1 MKEKKVEVS
10 ICNSFFSK
18 PPKNAL
24 KLKIQNPAIIRTAKK
39 GFFYKCLRLRISATV
54 SGVRNTKQMTSIID
68 YRFPSSTGQC
78 VKLNFGEPCVAI
90 VNSPYRNCFF
100 VLGAG
105 DRGASSCLFSS
116 LCWVVSGN
124 ISPLFGQEGGGGI
137 CWKSAVA
144 EEGTNVCSIASITT
158 FVWGLGFRSPWTV
171 YLVLSP
177 LIMLASQILLQR
189 WTMLKM
195 ELESLFNK
203 HFFVFSNQSKWILQ
217 CLPLSESKIFLR
229 RWQLSAWI
237 TRFIQSNVDQVWQLM
252 ATTVLVSSSSSDE
265 ACCDEAS
272 NRLFKMH
279 RLLE

>member
-116 LCWVVSGN
+116 LCSVVSGN
-124 ISPLFGQEGGGGI
+124 ISPLFGQEGGGGHMLEI
-137 CWKSAVA
+137 SCCRRRHKRVFNCLHHYVRL
-144 EEGTNVCSIASITT
+144 GTRISVTLNGLPCFVPSYYVGEPDTFAALNNVEN
-158 FVWGLGFRSPWTV
+158 G
-171 YLVLSP
+171 
-177 LIMLASQILLQR
+177 
-189 WTMLKM
+189 
-195 ELESLFNK
+195 
-203 HFFVFSNQSKWILQ
+203 
-217 CLPLSESKIFLR
+217 
-229 RWQLSAWI
+229 
-237 TRFIQSNVDQVWQLM
+237 TRVIVQ
-252 ATTVLVSSSSSDE
+252 
-265 ACCDEAS
+265 
-272 NRLFKMH
+272 
-279 RLLE
+279 